1 MDSVLITGFPTAMQI
16 SINNKGKPAHTG
28 FHSKR
33 PRSIKDERQHNHEQN
48 NSRASKW
55 SYS

>member
-16 SINNKGKPAHTG
+16 SINNKGKPAYIG

-33 PRSIKDERQHNHEQN
+33 PHDL
-48 NSRASKW
+48 
-55 SYS
+55 